1 MLVKKWV
8 EQVLSKASKV
18 TEKYIEGVSSKN
30 HYFATPATLGSRRSK
45 RLDSGSK
52 KLSKAVTA
60 VYTIG
65 SCAIIYPSADTTKIV
80 PLLHTVITS
89 GNSDSKLENKLP
101 QANVCLKQ
109 KAPPLYSQSWLT
121 MAKICL
127 ADGNLAKRYIPLFA
141 QVCRFAFAD
150 FFCLFII
157 LVISGK
163 ENFSF
168 RRLYPLDSSLLY
180 LCSLSPV

>member
-1 MLVKKWV
+1 MKTLCVKKACTSKESDILVKKWV

-18 TEKYIEGVSSKN
+18 TEKYIEGVSSNN
-30 HYFATPATLGSRRSK
+30 HSFATPATLGSRRSK
-45 RLDSGSK
+45 RLDTAASK

-60 VYTIG
+60 AYTIG
-65 SCAIIYPSADTTKIV
+65 SCVIIYPSADTTKIV

-89 GNSDSKLENKLP
+89 GNSDSKLKNKLP

-127 ADGNLAKRYIPLFA
+127 ADGKLAKRYIPLFA
-141 QVCRFAFAD
+141 QVCQFVFAD
-150 FFCLFII
+150 SSAH
-157 LVISGK
+157 V
-163 ENFSF
+163 SF
-168 RRLYPLDSSLLY
+168 
-180 LCSLSPV
+180 

>member
-18 TEKYIEGVSSKN
+18 TEKYIEGISSN
-30 HYFATPATLGSRRSK
+30 NLSFATPAMLGSRRSK
-45 RLDSGSK
+45 KLNSVSK
-52 KLSKAVTA
+52 KLSKAITA

-65 SCAIIYPSADTTKIV
+65 SCVIIYPSADTTKIV

-89 GNSDSKLENKLP
+89 GSSDSKLKNKLP
-101 QANVCLKQ
+101 QANACLKQ

-127 ADGNLAKRYIPLFA
+127 ADGKLAKRYIPLFA

-150 FFCLFII
+150 FSDHL
-157 LVISGK
+157 
-163 ENFSF
+163 SF
-168 RRLYPLDSSLLY
+168 RLSLRRKISVNGSF
-180 LCSLSPV
+180 LCLCCLL